1 MISIHESLCFLLF
14 IVALGVTDEK
24 SSPILNALSLIT
36 CFFIIG
42 VLLFFFD
49 ADFLALTFI
58 VVYVG
63 GIAVLFLFV
72 VMMMDVKMNLEES
85 FDILGLFFFFSFI
98 LDFFFSITI
107 SIENLF
113 FQINDLDKENY
124 IDFEEIFN
132 NEPSLSFFNSLTNTD
147 TLGQMLFNYYPYYFL
162 LVGLILLI
170 ALIGAI
176 LLTLDFNTNLQK
188 SQLSFKQ
195 LSRSDRTIS
204 FLNFYK

>member
-14 IVALGVTDEK
+14 IVALGVTDAK

-36 CFFIIG
+36 CFFIVG